1 MKPRRWARTVSACR
15 PSAVLGEDAFLGPI
29 GLHLRSPPKSKEL
42 KCPSKRVWEKLPWMA
57 KQKTDQSS
65 GAMRRE
71 SYGQPLFCTP
81 LCVRHRPQTS
91 VWNLNLKLTKCLKQQ
106 TVRSTTVLEQ
116 SQKGTGCGKVS
127 KRQLS
132 LGSCAPEAQKACLW
146 LNIWRHWQAVPEMS
160 ETRAPGHFPT
170 NVH

>member
-15 PSAVLGEDAFLGPI
+15 PLAVLGEDAFLGPI

-42 KCPSKRVWEKLPWMA
+42 KCPSKRVWEKLPWRA

-65 GAMRRE
+65 GAMRKE

-91 VWNLNLKLTKCLKQQ
+91 VWNLNLKLNVLTSRLSDQPRSLSSLRKELDV
-106 TVRSTTVLEQ
+106 VRSARGSNLLAAVLLRLR
-116 SQKGTGCGKVS
+116 KPVCG
-127 KRQLS
+127 
-132 LGSCAPEAQKACLW
+132 
-146 LNIWRHWQAVPEMS
+146 
-160 ETRAPGHFPT
+160 
-170 NVH
+170 